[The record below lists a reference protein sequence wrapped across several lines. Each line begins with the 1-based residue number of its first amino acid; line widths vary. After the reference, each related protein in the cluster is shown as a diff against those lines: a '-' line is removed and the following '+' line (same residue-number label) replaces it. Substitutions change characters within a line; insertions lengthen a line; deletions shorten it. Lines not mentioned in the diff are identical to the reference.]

1 MTTTGFFIAA
11 GHLRDRAR
19 TWPSVEGR
27 FALLKMARE
36 LEEMAQAEAD
46 RQFQA
51 NVVLVD
57 QCARLLADVWPTP
70 AGTGDQ

>member
-1 MTTTGFFIAA
+1 VSAHDEYI
-11 GHLRDRAR
+11 RYIRERAR
-19 TWPSVEGR
+19 TWPDAGGR
-27 FALLKMARE
+27 LALMKMARE

-57 QCARLLADVWPTP
+57 ECARLLAGAWPKST
-70 AGTGDQ
+70 GQGDQ

>member
-1 MTTTGFFIAA
+1 MSTTGFFIAA

-36 LEEMAQAEAD
+36 LEEMAEAEAE

-57 QCARLLADVWPTP
+57 QCARLLAGAWPKST
-70 AGTGDQ
+70 GTGDQ